1 MVQAE
6 QEQLNQR
13 VQMQQEAAEK
23 VRTANEE
30 SFHKIQKTSNDTNK
44 TVLSSTQASFAKMA
58 LAANLY
64 GVAYQAVTNDNL
76 SAQQKFEM
84 IALQS
89 VGNFAISS
97 LTAFMAEA
105 VAKGAVNEATVL
117 GKLWSQLGWA
127 AAPVFAIF
135 TGLLGAAMGAATNA
149 VSKSK
154 SQIAQATGSS
164 VGAGRLATGMLTY
177 GEGNVNE
184 FTDPNTLT
192 PGRQYNVD
200 SADGKTYRARYMG
213 KNAKTH
219 ITNGPEFHLVG
230 EKGREAI
237 IDAHTTR
244 QLQMDDNGIW
254 QSIQTLYN
262 GGRLSHSS
270 MRRSGRGV
278 RAFADGNLDE
288 FEEVESTLGGGDSGM
303 SMEQVISLKESIDR
317 QSDLLE
323 DLRTNGI
330 KATFDVYGKGGLVD
344 SYDTGKKN
352 VTRHGERY

>member
-1 MVQAE
+1 M
-6 QEQLNQR
+6 
-13 VQMQQEAAEK
+13 
-23 VRTANEE
+23 
-30 SFHKIQKTSNDTNK
+30 
-44 TVLSSTQASFAKMA
+44 
-58 LAANLY
+58 
-64 GVAYQAVTNDNL
+64 
-76 SAQQKFEM
+76 
-84 IALQS
+84 
-89 VGNFAISS
+89 
-97 LTAFMAEA
+97 
-105 VAKGAVNEATVL
+105 
-117 GKLWSQLGWA
+117 
-127 AAPVFAIF
+127 
-135 TGLLGAAMGAATNA
+135 
-149 VSKSK
+149 
-154 SQIAQATGSS
+154 
-164 VGAGRLATGMLTY
+164 ATGMLTY

-184 FTDPNTLT
+184 FTDPSTLT

-270 MRRSGRGV
+270 MRRRGRGV

-288 FEEVESTLGGGDSGM
+288 FEEIESTLGGGDSGM

-352 VTRHGERY
+352 VTRHGEKY

>member
-1 MVQAE
+1 M
-6 QEQLNQR
+6 
-13 VQMQQEAAEK
+13 
-23 VRTANEE
+23 
-30 SFHKIQKTSNDTNK
+30 
-44 TVLSSTQASFAKMA
+44 
-58 LAANLY
+58 
-64 GVAYQAVTNDNL
+64 
-76 SAQQKFEM
+76 
-84 IALQS
+84 
-89 VGNFAISS
+89 
-97 LTAFMAEA
+97 
-105 VAKGAVNEATVL
+105 
-117 GKLWSQLGWA
+117 
-127 AAPVFAIF
+127 
-135 TGLLGAAMGAATNA
+135 GLA
-149 VSKSK
+149 VSKIGKAK
-154 SQIAQATGSS
+154 SQISQITGASS
-164 VGAGRLATGMLTY
+164 GGNVSAGKLSTGMLTY

-184 FTDPNTLT
+184 FTDPSTLT

-200 SADGKTYRARYMG
+200 SADGNTYRARYMG
-213 KNAKTH
+213 KNPRTH

-262 GGRLSHSS
+262 GGRIS
-270 MRRSGRGV
+270 RRRNIGRGV